1 MAYTVDLILVL
12 KSLFDF
18 TLKPGLEGTPTWE
31 VLQDAFEAYE
41 RSDSR
46 RHIHDSVSSNFQRS
60 ERILD
65 QDSISKKVAELV
77 GKY

>member
-18 TLKPGLEGTPTWE
+18 TLRPSLVGTPTWE
-31 VLQDAFEAYE
+31 VLQNAFEAYE

-46 RHIHDSVSSNFQRS
+46 RHIHDSVSPNFQRS

-65 QDSISKKVAELV
+65 QGSISKKIAELV